1 MGLIKSP
8 QGHISRENLK
18 NISNAIPNLNDLQ
31 VACTNAMTKY
41 YNESNFMLFK
51 G

>member
-1 MGLIKSP
+1 MSLIKSS

-18 NISNAIPNLNDLQ
+18 NISNAIPNLKDLR
-31 VACTNAMTKY
+31 VACINAMTKY
-41 YNESNFMLFK
+41 YNESNFKFFK